1 MKTIIL
7 IQQSIKGM
15 NLVSMI
21 RESSS
26 ELLNGT
32 FKSWLENNWGHLTW
46 EHSKGDEGSD
56 SIEYKSGNYTATYTR
71 IMDGDMN
78 DENTYS
84 PMRDDS
90 LTFIEE
96 VVPMAEKDEEDEE
109 YETENNEGTMTE
121 GTTTAIFFEDMKEEA
136 QKRIIAHEMADII
149 ECEPDEVEVANITI
163 EDDCYGYD
171 EDPDE
176 QELLEHVHADINGE
190 EWLMVWD
197 CFKHEFPTVMKEH
210 QKV

>member
-7 IQQSIKGM
+7 IQQSIHGM
-15 NLVSMI
+15 NLVSMV

-46 EHSKGDEGSD
+46 EHSNGEEGSD
-56 SIEYKSGNYTATYTR
+56 SIEYKSGNYTANYTR

-96 VVPMAEKDEEDEE
+96 VVPMAEKDEEYDFDDEE
-109 YETENNEGTMTE
+109 DDEDENERMFKLT
-121 GTTTAIFFEDMKEEA
+121 
-136 QKRIIAHEMADII
+136 KRGEKSIIAQFIMT
-149 ECEPDEVEVANITI
+149 P
-163 EDDCYGYD
+163 
-171 EDPDE
+171 
-176 QELLEHVHADINGE
+176 NGE
-190 EWLMVWD
+190 EVARFHFGNTKAPKHSIEMKGTFPLSFNNQWLEEKRQEG
-197 CFKHEFPTVMKEH
+197 FKIEPFCKYNMKSFYAPMYEEIRL
-210 QKV
+210 

>member
-7 IQQSIKGM
+7 IQQSIHGM
-15 NLVSMI
+15 NLVSMV

-32 FKSWLENNWGHLTW
+32 FRSWLENNWGHLTW

-71 IMDGDMN
+71 IMDGSMT

-96 VVPMAEKDEEDEE
+96 VVHMADKDEDD
-109 YETENNEGTMTE
+109 YETEDNEETMTE
-121 GTTTAIFFEDMKEEA
+121 EKTTAIFFEDMKEEA

-149 ECEPDEVEVANITI
+149 ECEPDDVKVENITS
-163 EDDCYGYD
+163 
-171 EDPDE
+171 
-176 QELLEHVHADINGE
+176 
-190 EWLMVWD
+190 
-197 CFKHEFPTVMKEH
+197 
-210 QKV
+210 

>member
-1 MKTIIL
+1 
-7 IQQSIKGM
+7 M
-15 NLVSMI
+15 NLVSMV

-71 IMDGDMN
+71 IMDGSMT

-96 VVPMAEKDEEDEE
+96 VVPMADKDEDD
-109 YETENNEGTMTE
+109 YETEDNEGTMT
-121 GTTTAIFFEDMKEEA
+121 KEEMLA
-136 QKRIIAHEMADII
+136 LKEGELVNHKNYGLCKVMERTMPIGVDLEILTPGNECLGHFKQILETRHSLITKVKPVTSEQFEKAFNRGVKKTLEGRAKWQQDILR
-149 ECEPDEVEVANITI
+149 N
-163 EDDCYGYD
+163 
-171 EDPDE
+171 
-176 QELLEHVHADINGE
+176 QL
-190 EWLMVWD
+190 
-197 CFKHEFPTVMKEH
+197 
-210 QKV
+210 